1 MMALQK
7 MLFIALLAAQAVIL
21 SLIEN
26 MFPPLLA
33 IAPGAKL
40 GLANIIMLIAIYI
53 LPPKDSFLLLWLRLL
68 LTTLLFGSVS
78 TFLYS
83 TAGGLL
89 SYGVMLLL
97 KAYPKQF
104 SILGVS
110 AAGGFMH
117 NLGQLLVA
125 ASIAKTW
132 SILLYLPWLGII
144 GIITGI
150 LTGMTAEFLL
160 ERLPSLKRMWLSS
173 TDD

>member
-1 MMALQK
+1 MMSLQK
-7 MLFIALLAAQAVIL
+7 MLFIALLAAQAVLL

-26 MFPPLLA
+26 LFPPLVA

-40 GLANIIMLIAIYI
+40 GLANIIMLIAIYT
-53 LPPKDSFLLLWLRLL
+53 LPKKDSFLLLWLRLL

-110 AAGGFMH
+110 VAGGFMH

-125 ASIAKTW
+125 ASIAKTG

-144 GIITGI
+144 GIVTG
-150 LTGMTAEFLL
+150 LFTGLATRLL
-160 ERLPSLKRMWLSS
+160 LNRLSALKRFTVHSE
-173 TDD
+173 